1 MTVLLDADGPFKGC
15 DGHHSDRPVDE
26 LPHDPP
32 PEGMFEPDEL
42 TDASVPNGR
51 ASAQAPA
58 RNAGR
63 PREHTIRHSR

>member
-15 DGHHSDRPVDE
+15 DGQHCEHPIEE

-32 PEGMFEPDEL
+32 PQGMFEPEDVAE
-42 TDASVPNGR
+42 TTIAAATRSTPV
-51 ASAQAPA
+51 AA

-63 PREHTIRHSR
+63 AREHTIRRSR